1 MFYINRF
8 RDKFKEKQWKFDKLN
23 LFLSILP
30 ITLLTLIIM
39 VYPLVSVFYHGF
51 TKWTI
56 SGTTFIGLENYR
68 NLITSGK
75 LLFLFKNNLIMLSAI
90 PILIFISLIIAY
102 LLFEEIWG
110 WKVFRILFY
119 LPAVLSS
126 VIIGFL
132 FRTFFAL
139 YGPLNEILRL
149 TNLELF
155 VIDWL
160 SRGSTAFIV
169 VITAMIWSQFGMA
182 VLIFLSG
189 MSSIEY
195 SVLESALVDGAN
207 WWQRFFRI
215 ILPMIIGT
223 IEFYMVVLVIIFF
236 TASFGFIYSITSGGP
251 GFSTTTLEYM
261 IYVKAFKSNLLG
273 QSSALAT
280 ILFIIVLIIV
290 IIIFN
295 VFRKIG
301 DWQE

>member
-1 MFYINRF
+1 MFLNRYWKS
-8 RDKFKEKQWKFDKLN
+8 DKFN
-23 LFLSILP
+23 VFLSILP
-30 ITLLTLIIM
+30 ITILTIVIM
-39 VYPLVSVFYHGF
+39 VYPLVSIFYHGF
-51 TKWTI
+51 TKWSI
-56 SGTTFIGLENYR
+56 SGTTLIGLDNYK
-68 NLITSGK
+68 NLITNGK
-75 LLFLFKNNLIMLSAI
+75 LLLMLKNNIVMLSAV

-102 LLFEEIWG
+102 LLFEEVWG
-110 WKVFRILFY
+110 WKVFQIVFY

-139 YGPLNEILRL
+139 RGPLNEVFRALK
-149 TNLELF
+149 LEFL

-160 SRGSTAFIV
+160 GRGTTAFIV
-169 VITAMIWSQFGMA
+169 VIIAMIWSLFGMA

-189 MSSIEY
+189 MSSINY
-195 SVLESALVDGAN
+195 SVLESALIDGAN
-207 WWQRFFRI
+207 WWQRFYRI
-215 ILPMIIGT
+215 IVPMIVGT
-223 IEFYMVVLVIIFF
+223 IEFYLVVLVIIFF

-280 ILFIIVLIIV
+280 ILFIIVSIIV
-290 IIIFN
+290 IIIFKI
-295 VFRKIG
+295 FRKIG